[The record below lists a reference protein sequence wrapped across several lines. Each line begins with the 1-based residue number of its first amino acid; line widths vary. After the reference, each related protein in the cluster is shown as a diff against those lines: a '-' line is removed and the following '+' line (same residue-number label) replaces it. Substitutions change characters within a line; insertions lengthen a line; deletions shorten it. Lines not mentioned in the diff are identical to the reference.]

1 MQAIVTAIDGEAGE
15 ELATIWG
22 ELKAVFGL
30 SQLTGATRP
39 YVTFTVAERFAH
51 GIENVLSE
59 IASKGTPFALKTHG
73 IGITEGQ
80 QTVIYLHVDRTE
92 ILDDVHHVIHHATQR
107 YARNPK
113 PAYDSETWL
122 PHIALATGP
131 LSPAEI
137 EQIMPFLNRR
147 AYDYAFPAT
156 NLCLI
161 RDTRIIGAEWQRFD
175 LKGIPTTTEKGPP
188 EGDPNH

>member
-1 MQAIVTAIDGEAGE
+1 MQAIVTAIDGEAGD

-39 YVTFTVAERFAH
+39 YLTFAVAERFAH
-51 GIENVLSE
+51 GIENVLGE
-59 IASKGTPFALKTHG
+59 IAAKGTPFAIRTHG

-113 PAYDSETWL
+113 AAYDSDTWL

-131 LSPAEI
+131 LTRADIEEI
-137 EQIMPFLNRR
+137 GPFLTRR
-147 AYDYAFPAT
+147 EYNYAFPAT

-161 RDTRIIGAEWQRFD
+161 PDTRIIGAEWRRFD
-175 LKGIPTTTEKGPP
+175 LKGVPST
-188 EGDPNH
+188 